1 MEEGSRT
8 VPYGPKS
15 APESWR
21 RHEDLERLGL
31 TRQVLP
37 LTQLDVAS
45 LELRNTPGSL
55 IQMAKQPSRLFDA
68 FALCGLGSD
77 ALVSLLGDEGIQ
89 AGPSARYRPSLLDR
103 IPRATEGS
111 EASCMA
117 IPQHFPTVN
126 QCLTVALWP
135 SGEAPV
141 VLCV

>member
-1 MEEGSRT
+1 
-8 VPYGPKS
+8 
-15 APESWR
+15 
-21 RHEDLERLGL
+21 
-31 TRQVLP
+31 
-37 LTQLDVAS
+37 
-45 LELRNTPGSL
+45 
-55 IQMAKQPSRLFDA
+55 MAKQPSRLFDA

-126 QCLTVALWP
+126 PLSSLLRYVPLGVYLYFCVFEVAMHV
-135 SGEAPV
+135 PV
-141 VLCV
+141 TDI